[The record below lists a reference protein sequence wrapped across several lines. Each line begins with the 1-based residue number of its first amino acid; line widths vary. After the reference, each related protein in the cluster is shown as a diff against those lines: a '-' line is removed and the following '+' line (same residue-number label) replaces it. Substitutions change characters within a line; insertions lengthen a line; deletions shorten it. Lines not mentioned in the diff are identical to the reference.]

1 MKHMFNKM
9 LASGAFIAGTMLIAS
24 VLSAQAPAGG
34 AAPAGAPGAAPGGAP
49 AGGMPMGGGFQMPAG
64 GFGGG
69 MGGGFGGGQGGMPP
83 MGGFGGGMGGMPPMG
98 GEGGMPDFGA
108 MFGGQMPDFG
118 AMFGGGMPP
127 MGGGEGGA
135 PGGFPGFGGG
145 MPPLGGGEG
154 GGMGGFPMM
163 GGFGGMG
170 MGGFPGMGG
179 APGGQQQEAKPDKG
193 SQLPKGYNA
202 DGPTYVKVD
211 LCTADKKCPICSL
224 WDSAKKEW
232 KDIEPP
238 KKTGGGG
245 MGMFGMMGGFGGGGG
260 GVMTNGGQPIGAKQM
275 ADIKFAAD
283 GSSSQYMDGYLPE
296 IKAGEKAPAILYI
309 HGGAWMGGSARGCN
323 AGFFDRL
330 VKAGYAVFSLN
341 YRLSSEAAFPRQMN
355 DAKAAV
361 RWIRAHA
368 KELNIDADHI
378 GTIGDS
384 SGGHM
389 AGFLGTTSNIK
400 GLMMGDIGDN
410 AEYSSSVQAVVDL
423 FGPMNV
429 LTMDQQA
436 KDAEAEAGRG
446 MMGHDAD
453 QGPYSSYVGVPIH
466 STRETDPAPAQ
477 RADPGMYA
485 HTLDPKTAPAFL
497 IQHGT
502 ADNVVP
508 IGSSKEFRDTVAKYI
523 GDEKAIFESF
533 EGAARCG
540 HEDGRFFDEKNSKRV
555 IEFLDKYLKPAKK

>member
-1 MKHMFNKM
+1 
-9 LASGAFIAGTMLIAS
+9 
-24 VLSAQAPAGG
+24 
-34 AAPAGAPGAAPGGAP
+34 
-49 AGGMPMGGGFQMPAG
+49 
-64 GFGGG
+64 
-69 MGGGFGGGQGGMPP
+69 
-83 MGGFGGGMGGMPPMG
+83 
-98 GEGGMPDFGA
+98 
-108 MFGGQMPDFG
+108 
-118 AMFGGGMPP
+118 
-127 MGGGEGGA
+127 
-135 PGGFPGFGGG
+135 
-145 MPPLGGGEG
+145 
-154 GGMGGFPMM
+154 
-163 GGFGGMG
+163 
-170 MGGFPGMGG
+170 MGG
-179 APGGQQQEAKPDKG
+179 AGGQQQEAKPDKG

-202 DGPTYVKVD
+202 DGPTYTKVD
-211 LCTADKKCPICSL
+211 LCSADKKCPICSL

-260 GVMTNGGQPIGAKQM
+260 GVMTNNGQPIGVKQM
-275 ADIKFAAD
+275 ADIKFASD

-341 YRLSSEAAFPRQMN
+341 YRLSSEASFPRPMN

-368 KELNIDADHI
+368 KELNLDADHI

-389 AGFLGTTSNIK
+389 AGFLGTTSNLK

-453 QGPYSSYVGVPIH
+453 QGPYSSYVGLPIH

-485 HTLDPKTAPAFL
+485 HTLDPKTAPGFL

-502 ADNVVP
+502 KDNVVP
-508 IGSSKEFRDTVAKYI
+508 IGSSKEFAETVAKYI
-523 GDEKAIFESF
+523 GKDKVIY
-533 EGAARCG
+533 EGAGFFDGCG

>member
-49 AGGMPMGGGFQMPAG
+49 AGGMPMGGGFQMPPG
-64 GFGGG
+64 GF
-69 MGGGFGGGQGGMPP
+69 GGGFGGGQGGMPQMP
-83 MGGFGGGMGGMPPMG
+83 PGGFQMPEGGFQMPPG
-98 GEGGMPDFGA
+98 GFQMPEGGF
-108 MFGGQMPDFG
+108 QMPP
-118 AMFGGGMPP
+118 GGFQMP
-127 MGGGEGGA
+127 E
-135 PGGFPGFGGG
+135 GGFPGFGGG
-145 MPPLGGGEG
+145 MPPMGGQGG
-154 GGMGGFPMM
+154 APGGMGGFPMM
-163 GGFGGMG
+163 GGFGGGMG

-211 LCTADKKCPICSL
+211 LCTADKKCPVCSL

-232 KDIEPP
+232 TDIEPP

-260 GVMTNGGQPIGAKQM
+260 GVMTNNGQPIGVKQM

-296 IKAGEKAPAILYI
+296 IKEGQKAPAILYI

-341 YRLSSEAAFPRQMN
+341 YRLSSEASFPRPMN

-368 KELNIDADHI
+368 KELNLDADHI
-378 GTIGDS
+378 GAIGDS

-453 QGPYSSYVGVPIH
+453 QGPYSSYVGLPIH
-466 STRETDPAPAQ
+466 SNRETNPAPAQ

-485 HTLDPKTAPAFL
+485 HTLDPKTAPGFL

-502 ADNVVP
+502 KDNVVP
-508 IGSSKEFRDTVAKYI
+508 IGSSKEFAETVAKYI
-523 GDEKAIFESF
+523 GKDKVIF
-533 EGAARCG
+533 EGAGFFDGCG

-555 IEFLDKYLKPAKK
+555 IEFLDKYLKPAK

>member
-49 AGGMPMGGGFQMPAG
+49 AGGMPMGGGFQMPPG
-64 GFGGG
+64 GF
-69 MGGGFGGGQGGMPP
+69 GGGFGGGQGGMPQMP
-83 MGGFGGGMGGMPPMG
+83 PGGFQMPEGGFQMPPG
-98 GEGGMPDFGA
+98 GFQMPEGGF
-108 MFGGQMPDFG
+108 QMPP
-118 AMFGGGMPP
+118 GGFQMP
-127 MGGGEGGA
+127 E
-135 PGGFPGFGGG
+135 GGFPGFGGG
-145 MPPLGGGEG
+145 MPPMGGQGG
-154 GGMGGFPMM
+154 APGGMGGFPMM
-163 GGFGGMG
+163 GGFGGG

-211 LCTADKKCPICSL
+211 LCKADKKCPICSL
-224 WDSAKKEW
+224 WDEAKKEW

-260 GVMTNGGQPIGAKQM
+260 GVMTNNGQPIGVKQM

-341 YRLSSEAAFPRQMN
+341 YRLSSEASFPRPMN

-368 KELNIDADHI
+368 KELNLDADHI

-389 AGFLGTTSNIK
+389 AGFLGTTSNLK

-453 QGPYSSYVGVPIH
+453 QGPYSSYVGIPIH
-466 STRETDPAPAQ
+466 SNRETNPAPAQ

-502 ADNVVP
+502 KDNVVP
-508 IGSSKEFRDTVAKYI
+508 IGSSKEFAETVAKYI
-523 GDEKAIFESF
+523 GKDKVIY
-533 EGAARCG
+533 EGAGFFDGCG

>member
-1 MKHMFNKM
+1 MKQMFNRM
-9 LASGAFIAGTMLIAS
+9 LSVGSVVAGTMLVATM
-24 VLSAQAPAGG
+24 LSAQAPG
-34 AAPAGAPGAAPGGAP
+34 GAAPGGAP
-49 AGGMPMGGGFQMPAG
+49 AMGGGFQMPPG
-64 GFGGG
+64 GFQMPEGGFP
-69 MGGGFGGGQGGMPP
+69 GFGGGQGGMPP
-83 MGGFGGGMGGMPPMG
+83 MGGFGGGQPP
-98 GEGGMPDFGA
+98 
-108 MFGGQMPDFG
+108 Q
-118 AMFGGGMPP
+118 
-127 MGGGEGGA
+127 
-135 PGGFPGFGGG
+135 GGFGGFGGG
-145 MPPLGGGEG
+145 QPPQGGFGGGQ
-154 GGMGGFPMM
+154 GGFPMM
-163 GGFGGMG
+163 GGFG
-170 MGGFPGMGG
+170 GGFPGMGG

-211 LCTADKKCPICSL
+211 LCTADKKCPVCSL

-260 GVMTNGGQPIGAKQM
+260 GVMTNGGQPIGVKQM

-296 IKAGEKAPAILYI
+296 IKPGEKAPAILYI

-341 YRLSSEAAFPRQMN
+341 YRLSSEASFPRPMN

-368 KELNIDADHI
+368 KELNLDADHI

-389 AGFLGTTSNIK
+389 AGFLGTTSNLK

-453 QGPYSSYVGVPIH
+453 QGPYSSYVGLPIH

-485 HTLDPKTAPAFL
+485 HTLDPKTAPGFL

-502 ADNVVP
+502 RDNVVP
-508 IGSSKEFRDTVAKYI
+508 IGSSKEFAETVAKYI

-533 EGAARCG
+533 EGAA

>member
-1 MKHMFNKM
+1 MKHTFSKM
-9 LASGAFIAGTMLIAS
+9 LASGSILAGSLLIATM
-24 VLSAQAPAGG
+24 LSAQAPAGG
-34 AAPAGAPGAAPGGAP
+34 APAGAAPAGGAP
-49 AGGMPMGGGFQMPAG
+49 AGGAPAMGGFGGFGGGQGGMPMGGGFQMPAG

-69 MGGGFGGGQGGMPP
+69 MGGGF
-83 MGGFGGGMGGMPPMG
+83 GGMPPMG

-118 AMFGGGMPP
+118 AMFGGGMGGGFGGMPP

-135 PGGFPGFGGG
+135 PGG
-145 MPPLGGGEG
+145 
-154 GGMGGFPMM
+154 MGGFPMM
-163 GGFGGMG
+163 GGFGGGMG

-202 DGPTYVKVD
+202 DGPTYVKID
-211 LCTADKKCPICSL
+211 LCKADKKCPICSL
-224 WDSAKKEW
+224 WDEAKKEW

-260 GVMTNGGQPIGAKQM
+260 GVMTNGGQPIGVKQM
-275 ADIKFAAD
+275 ADIKFASD

-341 YRLSSEAAFPRQMN
+341 YRLSSEAAFPRPMN

-368 KELNIDADHI
+368 KELNLDPDHI

-389 AGFLGTTSNIK
+389 AGFLGTTSNLK

-436 KDAEAEAGRG
+436 AESVGS
-446 MMGHDAD
+446 MMGRHDAD
-453 QGPYSSYVGVPIH
+453 GGPYSNYVGVGIA
-466 STRETDPAPAQ
+466 SIRKTDPAPAQ

-533 EGAARCG
+533 EGAA

>member
-1 MKHMFNKM
+1 
-9 LASGAFIAGTMLIAS
+9 
-24 VLSAQAPAGG
+24 
-34 AAPAGAPGAAPGGAP
+34 
-49 AGGMPMGGGFQMPAG
+49 
-64 GFGGG
+64 
-69 MGGGFGGGQGGMPP
+69 
-83 MGGFGGGMGGMPPMG
+83 
-98 GEGGMPDFGA
+98 
-108 MFGGQMPDFG
+108 
-118 AMFGGGMPP
+118 
-127 MGGGEGGA
+127 
-135 PGGFPGFGGG
+135 
-145 MPPLGGGEG
+145 
-154 GGMGGFPMM
+154 
-163 GGFGGMG
+163 
-170 MGGFPGMGG
+170 MGG

-211 LCTADKKCPICSL
+211 LCKADKKCPICSL
-224 WDSAKKEW
+224 WDEAKKEW

-238 KKTGGGG
+238 KKTGGG

-260 GVMTNGGQPIGAKQM
+260 GVMTNGGQPIGVKQM

-341 YRLSSEAAFPRQMN
+341 YRLSSEASFPRPMN

-368 KELNIDADHI
+368 KELNLDADHI

-453 QGPYSSYVGVPIH
+453 QGPYSSYVGLPIH
-466 STRETDPAPAQ
+466 SNRETNPAPAQ

-502 ADNVVP
+502 KDNVVP
-508 IGSSKEFRDTVAKYI
+508 IGSSKEFAETVAKYI
-523 GDEKAIFESF
+523 GKDKVIY
-533 EGAARCG
+533 EGAGFFDGCG

>member
-49 AGGMPMGGGFQMPAG
+49 AGGMPMGGGFQMPPG
-64 GFGGG
+64 GF
-69 MGGGFGGGQGGMPP
+69 GGGFGGGQGGMPQMP
-83 MGGFGGGMGGMPPMG
+83 PGGFQMPEGGFQMPPG
-98 GEGGMPDFGA
+98 GFQMPEGGFPG
-108 MFGGQMPDFG
+108 
-118 AMFGGGMPP
+118 FGGGMPP

-145 MPPLGGGEG
+145 M
-154 GGMGGFPMM
+154 GGFPMM
-163 GGFGGMG
+163 GGFGGG
-170 MGGFPGMGG
+170 MGGFLGMGG
-179 APGGQQQEAKPDKG
+179 APGGQQLEAKPDKG

-224 WDSAKKEW
+224 WDEAKKEW

-238 KKTGGGG
+238 KKNGGGG

-260 GVMTNGGQPIGAKQM
+260 GVMTNNGQPIGVKQM

-341 YRLSSEAAFPRQMN
+341 YRLSSEASFPRPMN

-368 KELNIDADHI
+368 KELNLDADHI

-389 AGFLGTTSNIK
+389 AGFLGTTSNLK

-453 QGPYSSYVGVPIH
+453 QGPYSSYVGLPIH
-466 STRETDPAPAQ
+466 SNRETNPAPAQ

-502 ADNVVP
+502 KDNVVP
-508 IGSSKEFRDTVAKYI
+508 IGSSKEFAETVAKYI
-523 GDEKAIFESF
+523 GKDKVIF
-533 EGAARCG
+533 EGAGFFDGCG

>member
-34 AAPAGAPGAAPGGAP
+34 AAPSGAPGAAPGGAP
-49 AGGMPMGGGFQMPAG
+49 AMGGFGGGAPAGGMPPMGGGFQMPA
-64 GFGGG
+64 
-69 MGGGFGGGQGGMPP
+69 GGFGGGQGGMPP
-83 MGGFGGGMGGMPPMG
+83 MGGFGGGM
-98 GEGGMPDFGA
+98 
-108 MFGGQMPDFG
+108 
-118 AMFGGGMPP
+118 PP
-127 MGGGEGGA
+127 MGGGEGG
-135 PGGFPGFGGG
+135 G
-145 MPPLGGGEG
+145 MPPMG

-163 GGFGGMG
+163 GGFGGG

-238 KKTGGGG
+238 KKPGGGG

-260 GVMTNGGQPIGAKQM
+260 GVMTNNGQPIGVKQM

-341 YRLSSEAAFPRQMN
+341 YRLSSEAAFPRPMN

-368 KELNIDADHI
+368 KELNLDADHI

-389 AGFLGTTSNIK
+389 AGFLGTTSNLK

-436 KDAEAEAGRG
+436 AEGAGS
-446 MMGHDAD
+446 MMGRHDAD
-453 QGPYSSYVGVPIH
+453 GGPYSNYVGVGIA
-466 STRETDPAPAQ
+466 SIRNTDPAPAQ

-508 IGSSKEFRDTVAKYI
+508 IGSSKEFAETVAKYI
-523 GDEKAIFESF
+523 GKDKVIF
-533 EGAARCG
+533 EGAGFFDGAA

>member
-49 AGGMPMGGGFQMPAG
+49 AGGMPMGGGFQMPPG
-64 GFGGG
+64 GF
-69 MGGGFGGGQGGMPP
+69 GGGFGGGQGGMPQMP
-83 MGGFGGGMGGMPPMG
+83 PGGFQMPEGGFQMPPG
-98 GEGGMPDFGA
+98 GF
-108 MFGGQMPDFG
+108 QMP
-118 AMFGGGMPP
+118 
-127 MGGGEGGA
+127 E
-135 PGGFPGFGGG
+135 GGFPGFGGG
-145 MPPLGGGEG
+145 MPPMGGQGG
-154 GGMGGFPMM
+154 APGGMGGFPMM
-163 GGFGGMG
+163 GGFGGG

-211 LCTADKKCPICSL
+211 LCKADKKCPICSL
-224 WDSAKKEW
+224 WDEAKKEW

-260 GVMTNGGQPIGAKQM
+260 GVMTNNGQPIGVKQM

-341 YRLSSEAAFPRQMN
+341 YRLSSEASFPRPMN

-368 KELNIDADHI
+368 KELNLDADHI

-389 AGFLGTTSNIK
+389 AGFLGTTSNLK

-453 QGPYSSYVGVPIH
+453 QGPYSSYVGIPIH
-466 STRETDPAPAQ
+466 SNRETNPAPAQ

-502 ADNVVP
+502 KDNVVP
-508 IGSSKEFRDTVAKYI
+508 IGSSKEFAETVAKYI
-523 GDEKAIFESF
+523 GKDKVIY
-533 EGAARCG
+533 EGAGLFDGCG

>member
-1 MKHMFNKM
+1 MKHTFNKM
-9 LASGAFIAGTMLIAS
+9 LASGSFIAGTLLLAS

-49 AGGMPMGGGFQMPAG
+49 AMGGFGGGMGGGMPMGGGFQMPAG

-69 MGGGFGGGQGGMPP
+69 QGGMPDFGA
-83 MGGFGGGMGGMPPMG
+83 MFGGMGGMGGMPPMGG

-108 MFGGQMPDFG
+108 MFGGMGGMGGFP
-118 AMFGGGMPP
+118 GGGMPP

-135 PGGFPGFGGG
+135 PA
-145 MPPLGGGEG
+145 

-163 GGFGGMG
+163 GGFGGMGG

-224 WDSAKKEW
+224 WDEAKKEW

-260 GVMTNGGQPIGAKQM
+260 GVMTNNGQPIGVKQM

-296 IKAGEKAPAILYI
+296 IKPGEKAPAILYI

-341 YRLSSEAAFPRQMN
+341 YRLSSEAAFPRPMN

-368 KELNIDADHI
+368 KELNLDADHI

-389 AGFLGTTSNIK
+389 AGFLGTTSNLK

-436 KDAEAEAGRG
+436 AEGAGS
-446 MMGHDAD
+446 MMGRHDAD
-453 QGPYSSYVGVPIH
+453 GGPYSNYVGVGIA
-466 STRETDPAPAQ
+466 SIRNTDPAPAQ

-485 HTLDPKTAPAFL
+485 HTLDKKTAPAFL

-508 IGSSKEFRDTVAKYI
+508 IGSSKEFRDTVAKYV
-523 GDEKAIFESF
+523 GDDKAIFESF
-533 EGAARCG
+533 EGAA